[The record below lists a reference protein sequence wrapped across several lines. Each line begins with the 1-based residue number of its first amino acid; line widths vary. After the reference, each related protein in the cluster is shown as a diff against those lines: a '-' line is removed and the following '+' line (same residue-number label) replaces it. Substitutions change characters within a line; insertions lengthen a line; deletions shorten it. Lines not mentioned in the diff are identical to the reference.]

1 MSNYTVLF
9 DACVMYPAPLRSYL
23 MYLANTGLFRAK
35 WSEQIHDEWIRNLL
49 KNNTSIKPEQLQ
61 RVRQLMNENVLDS
74 VVEGY
79 EPLIDGLELP
89 DVDDRHVLAA
99 AIQGNA
105 ETIVTFNLKDFPN
118 AYLDQFDIRAIHPD
132 EFLSDLYSIDA
143 GSILRAAQ
151 NHINSM
157 KRPPFT
163 ATEYLDCLQKQ
174 KLPNFVSL
182 LRPMAS
188 LIKAC

>member
-1 MSNYTVLF
+1 MSSYTVLF

-49 KNNTSIKPEQLQ
+49 INNTSIKPEQLE
-61 RVRQLMNENVLDS
+61 RVRKLMNEHVLDS
-74 VVEGY
+74 VVVGY
-79 EPLIDGLELP
+79 EHIIDGLELP

-118 AYLDQFDIRAIHPD
+118 AYLDRYDIRAVHPD

-143 GSILRAAQ
+143 GAILKAAQ
-151 NHINSM
+151 QHINSL
-157 KRPPFT
+157 KNPPFT

-174 KLPNFVSL
+174 KLPKFVSF
-182 LRPMAS
+182 LRPMSS
-188 LIKAC
+188 LIKLA

>member
-1 MSNYTVLF
+1 MSNYTILF

-23 MYLANTGLFRAK
+23 MCLANTGLFRAK
-35 WSEQIHDEWIRNLL
+35 WSEKIHEEWIRNVLQ
-49 KNNTSIKPEQLQ
+49 NNPSIRPEQLE
-61 RVRQLMNENVLDS
+61 RVRSLMNENVLDS

-79 EPLIDGLELP
+79 EHIIDGIELP

-118 AYLDQFDIRAIHPD
+118 GYLDRYDIRAVHPD

-143 GSILRAAQ
+143 GSILKAAQ
-151 NHINSM
+151 NHINSL
-157 KRPPFT
+157 KNRHSQQQNIWIV
-163 ATEYLDCLQKQ
+163 YRNKNCLILFLSYGQ
-174 KLPNFVSL
+174 
-182 LRPMAS
+182 
-188 LIKAC
+188 

>member
-35 WSEQIHDEWIRNLL
+35 WSEQIHEEWIRNLL
-49 KNNTSIKPEQLQ
+49 KNKPEIKRESLE
-61 RVRQLMNENVLDS
+61 RIKKLMNDNVLDS
-74 VVEGY
+74 VVESY
-79 EPLIDGLELP
+79 KHIIDGLELP

-118 AYLDQFDIRAIHPD
+118 DYLDRYGIRAVHPD
-132 EFLSDLYSIDA
+132 EFLSDLYSINPS
-143 GSILRAAQ
+143 SILKAAQ
-151 NHINSM
+151 NHINSL
-157 KRPPFT
+157 KNPPFT
-163 ATEYLDCLQKQ
+163 SEEYLDCLQKQ
-174 KLPNFVSL
+174 KLPEFVSL
-182 LRPMAS
+182 LRPMVTF
-188 LIKAC
+188 IKP